1 MRTGAVGVVFLA
13 AVLCFGVQ
21 SRREKQTV
29 VLETQA
35 EDADAAETPEKS
47 KSGETLRDSS
57 GGQSVFSQEA
67 GNSAAKSD
75 TSFRDSNG
83 LQKEQDDSPES
94 FERSAKRLNGES
106 ADGDSEAAEKAAA
119 KLQSKGNSQ
128 PQEEGILYI
137 HVCGEVA
144 APGVYELP
152 AGSRMYEAVEKA
164 GGMTSEAAQE
174 YVNLAQAIEDGQQL
188 WIPSKEEIRK
198 YRETGKEG
206 SGLLGA
212 GGAAGTGSVAGSQ
225 RTGSSA
231 GTSRMAAGAAG
242 EGGSSA
248 SGTLVNLNTASK
260 EELMTLSGIGAAR
273 AEAILSYREQKGG
286 FRTIEDIM
294 KVPGIKNA
302 AFQKIKDKITV

>member
-29 VLETQA
+29 VLETQNSFSKEEDDSQENSERLAKRSNGGSVDGENEA
-35 EDADAAETPEKS
+35 ENAAPEGQSKENLQTPEP
-47 KSGETLRDSS
+47 R
-57 GGQSVFSQEA
+57 
-67 GNSAAKSD
+67 
-75 TSFRDSNG
+75 
-83 LQKEQDDSPES
+83 
-94 FERSAKRLNGES
+94 
-106 ADGDSEAAEKAAA
+106 
-119 KLQSKGNSQ
+119 
-128 PQEEGILYI
+128 ILYI

-174 YVNLAQAIEDGQQL
+174 SVNLAQAIEDGQQL
-188 WIPSKEEIRK
+188 RIPSREEIRK
-198 YRETGKEG
+198 YQETGKDV

-212 GGAAGTGSVAGSQ
+212 GGAAGNGSESASQ
-225 RTGSSA
+225 KSESSA
-231 GTSRMAAGAAG
+231 A
-242 EGGSSA
+242 
-248 SGTLVNLNTASK
+248 LINLNTASK
-260 EELMTLSGIGAAR
+260 EELMTLNGIGAAR

>member
-29 VLETQA
+29 VLETQNSF
-35 EDADAAETPEKS
+35 S
-47 KSGETLRDSS
+47 KEVDD
-57 GGQSVFSQEA
+57 SQE
-67 GNSAAKSD
+67 SSESPAKQS
-75 TSFRDSNG
+75 
-83 LQKEQDDSPES
+83 
-94 FERSAKRLNGES
+94 NGES
-106 ADGDSEAAEKAAA
+106 VNGDSEAAESAAV
-119 KLQSKGNSQ
+119 KVQSKENSQ
-128 PQEEGILYI
+128 MPEPKILYI

-174 YVNLAQAIEDGQQL
+174 YVQQL
-188 WIPSKEEIRK
+188 RIPSREEVRK
-198 YRETGKEG
+198 YQETGKDV

-212 GGAAGTGSVAGSQ
+212 GGAAGNGSVSSSQ
-225 RTGSSA
+225 KSGSSA
-231 GTSRMAAGAAG
+231 A
-242 EGGSSA
+242 
-248 SGTLVNLNTASK
+248 LINLNTASK
-260 EELMTLSGIGAAR
+260 EELMTLNSIGAAR

>member
-1 MRTGAVGVVFLA
+1 MKQTNQTVNRKRWMRTGAVGVVFLA

-29 VLETQA
+29 VLETQNSF
-35 EDADAAETPEKS
+35 S
-47 KSGETLRDSS
+47 KEVDD
-57 GGQSVFSQEA
+57 SQE
-67 GNSAAKSD
+67 SSERPAK
-75 TSFRDSNG
+75 RSNG
-83 LQKEQDDSPES
+83 G
-94 FERSAKRLNGES
+94 AV
-106 ADGDSEAAEKAAA
+106 DGDNEAAENAAPEE
-119 KLQSKGNSQ
+119 QSKEN
-128 PQEEGILYI
+128 PQTPESRILYI

-174 YVNLAQAIEDGQQL
+174 SVNLAQL
-188 WIPSKEEIRK
+188 RIPSREEIRK
-198 YRETGKEG
+198 YQETGKDV

-212 GGAAGTGSVAGSQ
+212 GGAAGNGSESASQ
-225 RTGSSA
+225 KSGSSA
-231 GTSRMAAGAAG
+231 A
-242 EGGSSA
+242 
-248 SGTLVNLNTASK
+248 LINLNTASK
-260 EELMTLSGIGAAR
+260 EELMTLNGIGAAR
-273 AEAILSYREQKGG
+273 AEAILSYREQRCG

>member
-1 MRTGAVGVVFLA
+1 MKQTNQTVNRKRWMRTGAVGVVFLA

-29 VLETQA
+29 VLETQNSF
-35 EDADAAETPEKS
+35 S
-47 KSGETLRDSS
+47 KEVDD
-57 GGQSVFSQEA
+57 SQE
-67 GNSAAKSD
+67 SSERPAK
-75 TSFRDSNG
+75 RSNG
-83 LQKEQDDSPES
+83 GSV
-94 FERSAKRLNGES
+94 
-106 ADGDSEAAEKAAA
+106 DGDNEAAENAAPEG
-119 KLQSKGNSQ
+119 QSKEN
-128 PQEEGILYI
+128 PQTPEPRILYI

-164 GGMTSEAAQE
+164 AVTSEAAQE
-174 YVNLAQAIEDGQQL
+174 YVNPGAGDRGWTAASDSE
-188 WIPSKEEIRK
+188 PEEIRK
-198 YRETGKEG
+198 YQETGEDV

-212 GGAAGTGSVAGSQ
+212 GGAAGNGSESASQ
-225 RTGSSA
+225 KAGSSA
-231 GTSRMAAGAAG
+231 A
-242 EGGSSA
+242 
-248 SGTLVNLNTASK
+248 LINLNTASK
-260 EELMTLSGIGAAR
+260 EELMTLNGIGAAR